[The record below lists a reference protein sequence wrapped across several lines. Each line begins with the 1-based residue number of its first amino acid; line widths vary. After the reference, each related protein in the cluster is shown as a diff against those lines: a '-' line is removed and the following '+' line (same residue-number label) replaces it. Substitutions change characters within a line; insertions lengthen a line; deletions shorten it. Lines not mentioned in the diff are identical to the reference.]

1 MKLFPAPSLSLALSV
16 LATVG
21 IAENVTNTV
30 VMVDQNKNLNVEGV
44 ASVQDISSNAVKVA
58 IAQAEARAAQA
69 TAASVS
75 NSIQGVVGNIM
86 SNNVVIYRSG
96 FTDAF
101 APLVVFTDDDVL
113 AISGAAWTVGESEI
127 VCNLSYVTT
136 ANLGAVKPLVYAH
149 STVANRVDFEQVP
162 DADVTSP
169 VYHAESVVFQ
179 GQTFSGYYTF
189 SATISNPS
197 STTSYF
203 LWIKAEGDTPSG
215 DGLTLDL
222 PNGVTGGDT
231 VSVEWGGYILNFK
244 GGVLRSHQD
253 AD

>member
-1 MKLFPAPSLSLALSV
+1 MKRLLAFFPSLALSV
-16 LATVG
+16 LAAVCV
-21 IAENVTNTV
+21 AENVTNTV

-44 ASVQDISSNAVKVA
+44 ASVQAVASNEVRVA
-58 IAQAEARAAQA
+58 IAQAEARAAQSTA
-69 TAASVS
+69 TSVS
-75 NSIQGVVGNIM
+75 NEIQGVVGNIM

-101 APLVVFTDDDVL
+101 ASLVVFTDDDIL
-113 AISGAAWTVGESEI
+113 AINGATFDVTASAIT
-127 VCNLSYVTT
+127 CNLSYVTT

-149 STVANRVDFEQVP
+149 NTLTNREDFEQVP

-169 VYHAESVVFQ
+169 VYHAESVVYQ

-197 STTSYF
+197 STASYF
-203 LWIKAEGDTPSG
+203 LWIKASGDTPSG
-215 DGLTLDL
+215 EGMTLDL
-222 PNGVTGGDT
+222 PNGVTGGET
-231 VSVEWGGYILNFK
+231 VSVEWGGYLLNFV

-253 AD
+253 AN